1 MPARRVAAGVLAC
14 ATPRARTPGYVAVE
28 VAADG
33 HEFTSGG
40 AHFEYQRAHRV
51 RALAPSSGPAEGG
64 ALVRVAGHGFARR
77 AAVLGY
83 LACRFNRSSAA
94 AAWRGAA
101 EVRCIA
107 PAHAAGVVGVELTQN
122 AQQHTGDGALFEYAR
137 ALAHS
142 VRPSAGPPRGG
153 TLVEVRGAG
162 FGARGGGARALH
174 CQFGAGAAVRA
185 TRASGVLVRC
195 VAPPAAAERG
205 AVPLRVLDGDA
216 VCGGAAAFV
225 YRVAGAVHRVHP
237 LAGGLGGGTLLAVSG
252 SGYGLSLIHI

>member
-1 MPARRVAAGVLAC
+1 MACLRVDDAGVLAC
-14 ATPRARTPGYVAVE
+14 ATPRARAPGYVAVE

-122 AQQHTGDGALFEYAR
+122 AQQHTGDGAR
-137 ALAHS
+137 RS
-142 VRPSAGPPRGG
+142 
-153 TLVEVRGAG
+153 TT
-162 FGARGGGARALH
+162 ARGG
-174 CQFGAGAAVRA
+174 
-185 TRASGVLVRC
+185 
-195 VAPPAAAERG
+195 
-205 AVPLRVLDGDA
+205 
-216 VCGGAAAFV
+216 
-225 YRVAGAVHRVHP
+225 
-237 LAGGLGGGTLLAVSG
+237 
-252 SGYGLSLIHI
+252 